1 MTAGKAI
8 LTKTLDLAAEV
19 SGANLKSYRGPRGP
33 QTSVSGG
40 GPGQRPARS
49 GFAQRASRQTATRR
63 RVEPQGPQRWLLKM
77 WRLCQLWFKIFTRT
91 FFLMQVESQTDIL
104 YV

>member
-19 SGANLKSYRGPRGP
+19 SGANLKSYRGPGGP

-40 GPGQRPARS
+40 GPGQRPAR
-49 GFAQRASRQTATRR
+49 GAHRGPPGRRPLDGGWSRKAHK
-63 RVEPQGPQRWLLKM
+63 GG
-77 WRLCQLWFKIFTRT
+77 
-91 FFLMQVESQTDIL
+91 S
-104 YV
+104 